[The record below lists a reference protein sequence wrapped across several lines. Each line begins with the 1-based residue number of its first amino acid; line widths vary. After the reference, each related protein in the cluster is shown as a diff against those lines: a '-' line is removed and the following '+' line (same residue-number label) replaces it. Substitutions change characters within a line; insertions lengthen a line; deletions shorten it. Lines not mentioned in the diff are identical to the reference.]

1 MRGWSRSQSRG
12 RQRSGGD
19 DGPAAISAEE
29 AGAADIAADIAAEAS
44 EEGAEEA
51 EEAEVV
57 AEEEAEAAVLEVFK
71 IIYYFKIL

>member
-1 MRGWSRSQSRG
+1 MRGWSRPQSRG
-12 RQRSGGD
+12 RQRPGGD
-19 DGPAAISAEE
+19 EGPAAISAEE
-29 AGAADIAADIAAEAS
+29 AGAADIAAEAS

-51 EEAEVV
+51 EEAAVV

>member
-29 AGAADIAADIAAEAS
+29 AGAADIAAEAS